1 MKKFIRILC
10 TFLFVVSIISIMTA
24 CNVKTDSS
32 DSETKQYSVRFYNGT
47 ELVQTVQTS
56 GNEAIETPEL
66 TAPEHFT
73 FNGWFLDKDVWQQ
86 SFNGKDYEQ
95 KPLTSPA

>member
-47 ELVQTVQTS
+47 ELV
-56 GNEAIETPEL
+56 
-66 TAPEHFT
+66 
-73 FNGWFLDKDVWQQ
+73 
-86 SFNGKDYEQ
+86 
-95 KPLTSPA
+95 